1 MSDNRPF
8 DFAQG
13 RRPMTDHRPPHAAMP
28 SVVGG
33 QWSVVVIGY
42 GNELRG
48 DDAIGQLVAGA
59 VAAWDLPGVRALAV
73 HQLTPELAEDLA
85 HADYAIFVDA
95 YRAEAGAANI
105 HLRLVDA
112 LPVQSLV
119 WHTGEPHLL
128 LALANAVYNRSPR
141 AWWITVPAMGFDY
154 GAELTCVAQ
163 SGLDDALEVIR
174 DLIYTLEGQPCTR
187 SA

>member
-1 MSDNRPF
+1 MVEMNSKLNT
-8 DFAQG
+8 QNSKL
-13 RRPMTDHRPPHAAMP
+13 TL
-28 SVVGG
+28 
-33 QWSVVVIGY
+33 VIGY

-48 DDAIGQLVAGA
+48 DDAIGQLVARA

-95 YRAEAGAANI
+95 YRAEVGTATI
-105 HLRLVDA
+105 EMRTVDA
-112 LPVQSLV
+112 LPLRSLV

-128 LALANAVYNRSPR
+128 LALAHTVYNRSSR

-163 SGLDDALEVIR
+163 SGVDEALEVIR
-174 DLIYTLEGQPCTR
+174 DLIDTLKGQPCTR